1 MSQLKVNSI
10 VPVGGVPSG
19 ATGGGII
26 QTVTNFK
33 DDIFTTTAT
42 SYTDITGF
50 NVTITPSSNS
60 SKILILT
67 CCSQHG
73 NNTNTVFSMQLVR
86 GSTNIAVSGDSASDP
101 IASSMTT
108 HYGAELSSVYN
119 WSYHFIDSPSTTS
132 AVTYK
137 WQVKVNAGTG
147 AINGRSGSSGAL
159 GGTSSVTAMEITG

>member
-10 VPVGGVPSG
+10 VPVGGLPSG

-33 DDIFTTTAT
+33 DNFFSTAST
-42 SYTDITGF
+42 SYTDVTGF

-73 NNTNTVFSMQLVR
+73 NNINTVFSMQLVR
-86 GSTNIAVSGDSASDP
+86 GSTNIAVSSDSSSDP

-108 HYGAELSSVYN
+108 HYGSELTSAYN

-159 GGTSSVTAMEITG
+159 GSTSSMTAMEITG